1 MEDRLLMTCENCS
14 RSSAE
19 KSLVLCIC
27 SASGYC
33 VFPCIGSVYSL
44 VKSIYLKK
52 HDFGYNYIY
61 SLVFWTRYTWIYVF
75 CDIKEIAAHLFW
87 WTAIFSFSSA
97 PNDAGIL
104 KLYASDKSDNKQRK
118 EYRRKC
124 ADNPDEDPSCEG
136 TLFLNFFHFSCAA
149 FRGFRPAL

>member
-1 MEDRLLMTCENCS
+1 MIDLIIIQDSNHPFSKQFQTIPFYYIPRLRNQSSKPEEIS
-14 RSSAE
+14 RSNARFPKEISS
-19 KSLVLCIC
+19 SL
-27 SASGYC
+27 
-33 VFPCIGSVYSL
+33 PCISNP
-44 VKSIYLKK
+44 IYRNCFLC
-52 HDFGYNYIY
+52 DFL
-61 SLVFWTRYTWIYVF
+61 S
-75 CDIKEIAAHLFW
+75 DSP
-87 WTAIFSFSSA
+87 IFLAESRV

-149 FRGFRPAL
+149 FRGFRPALQFR